1 MTTLGRWIASIILF
15 ASIVFPNSRFPIP
28 DSRFPIPDARFPTTA
43 AKSNP

>member
-15 ASIVFPNSRFPIP
+15 ASILLPDSRFPIP